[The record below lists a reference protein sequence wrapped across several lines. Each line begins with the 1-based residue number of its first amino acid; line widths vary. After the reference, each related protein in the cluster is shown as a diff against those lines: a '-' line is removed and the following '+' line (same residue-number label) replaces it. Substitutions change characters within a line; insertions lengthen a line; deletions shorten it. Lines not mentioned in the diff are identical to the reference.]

1 MMQKENRFSFES
13 KVIVLIVL
21 IIVTFFISLNS
32 GVIRLSL
39 AEMVQTL
46 LGRGTDNH
54 HLLFFDF
61 RMPRMILSILAGAAL
76 AVSGAV
82 FQTITRNELADPG
95 IIGINAG
102 ASVAIV
108 TFIFLTGG
116 TVESLSL
123 TSKVLL
129 PIVAFSGA
137 MLSAVLIYVFAW
149 NRGVSPLRLVLVG
162 VALNAILS
170 ALLIV
175 IQLQMEANNFMKALV
190 WLSGSIWAANWD
202 YVTVTVPSV
211 LLLIPFVMCKS
222 RSLNVLH
229 LGDELSTGLGMRVER
244 ERQLLIILAVA
255 LAGSAVAVSGN
266 ITFLG
271 LIAPHI
277 ARKLVGP
284 QHERLIMTSALI
296 GALLLLLADLI
307 GRVIIMPSE
316 LPVGLVVSCLGAPY
330 FLYLLM
336 KSE

>member
-1 MMQKENRFSFES
+1 MMEERRLRFKTQIAVF
-13 KVIVLIVL
+13 IAL
-21 IIVTFFISLNS
+21 IIATFFVSLNT
-32 GVIRLSL
+32 GVIQLSP
-39 AEMVQTL
+39 AETIRTL
-46 LGRGTDNH
+46 LGKGTDAN
-54 HLLFFDF
+54 HLLLFEF
-61 RMPRMILSILAGAAL
+61 RMPRMVLSILAGAAL
-76 AVSGAV
+76 AVSGAI

-95 IIGINAG
+95 IIGINVG

-108 TFIFLTGG
+108 SFIFLTGG
-116 TVESLSL
+116 TVESLTL

-129 PIVAFSGA
+129 PLAAFAGA
-137 MLSAVLIYVFAW
+137 MTTALLIYMFAW

-175 IQLQMEANNFMKALV
+175 IQLQMEANSFMKALV

-202 YVTVTVPSV
+202 YVTITVPAV
-211 LLLIPFVMCKS
+211 FLIIPFVIYKS
-222 RSLNVLH
+222 RYLNVLH
-229 LGDELSTGLGMRVER
+229 LGDQLSTGLGLHVER
-244 ERQLLIILAVA
+244 ERQILIILAVA

-277 ARKLVGP
+277 ARKLIGP
-284 QHERLIMTSALI
+284 QHERFMLISALI
-296 GALLLLLADLI
+296 GALFLLLADLI

-316 LPVGLVVSCLGAPY
+316 LPVGLVVACLGAPY

-336 KSE
+336 KS